1 MIQFSYPAPFYTYS
15 SSTSG
20 YSYKVFEQGQNI
32 ITEINL
38 PGVKKKDIEMSYS
51 ADQSSIVISIKGGT
65 PHDIYLSRQIDP
77 DKIESK
83 LDLGVLKITCPILNR
98 DKKIEI
104 K

>member
-1 MIQFSYPAPFYTYS
+1 MIQFNYPSPFYTFS
-15 SSTSG
+15 NSTSG
-20 YSYKVFEQGQNI
+20 YTYKVFEQGANI
-32 ITEINL
+32 ITEVNL

-51 ADQSSIVISIKGGT
+51 ADQSSIVISVRGGVLQ
-65 PHDIYLSRQIDP
+65 DIYLSRQIDP